1 MKKLLAAAAIV
12 LAVGPVQADNT
23 TAGGGIDLLGDL
35 AAQLLGDLDSF
46 AELTGQVLDMVEQGN
61 SIIEQGQA
69 IIDGFGPGEMPN
81 LDRDL
86 TLGTMCLSQAEC
98 RGCAQPHTDRAN
110 RAYEVLENNR
120 VLLSNTMRKYE
131 MLDTAA
137 SAAARGHAAA
147 GAAYATQQ
155 ATQIAPARRQF
166 MDNLTEAQTDALNL
180 LGTSLYEI
188 GACETEFLAVN
199 TFQAISQNTLAIM
212 KMKYLP

>member
-12 LAVGPVQADNT
+12 LAVGPVQAQT
-23 TAGGGIDLLGDL
+23 P
-35 AAQLLGDLDSF
+35 DLDSF
-46 AELTGQVLDMVEQGN
+46 AELTGQVLDMIEQGN

-69 IIDGFGPGEMPN
+69 IIDGFAPGEMPN

-98 RGCAQPHTDRAN
+98 RACAQSHTDEAN
-110 RAYEVLENNR
+110 RAYKVLEDNR
-120 VLLSNTMRKYE
+120 VLLSNTMRTYE

-137 SAAARGHAAA
+137 SAAARGHEAA
-147 GAAYATQQ
+147 GAAYAIQQ

-166 MDNLTEAQTDALNL
+166 MDNLTEAQTNALNL